1 MTVREVTSNQAGVHK
16 HLEATVRKHLTHP
29 WRKPLSRFSEDIFAT
44 VTAWLAATPGPL
56 ILDSGCGIGESSA
69 QLARQ
74 FPGAKVLGFDRSESR
89 LDKLSR
95 KTEVPH
101 NCLVVRADAEDLWR
115 QLHAAGIFP
124 EQHYLLFPNPYPK
137 AAQLNQRWHGS
148 PVLPYLLA
156 LGGKLE
162 VRSNWQVYLEEFSL
176 AVNIATGITPQID
189 PYRVSEPISAFEAKY
204 AGANQPLWR
213 LTVQL
218 PTLTEVYSAQ
228 N

>member
-1 MTVREVTSNQAGVHK
+1 MAVREVTSNQAGVHE
-16 HLEATVRKHLTHP
+16 HLETTVHKHLTHL
-29 WRKPLSRFSEDIFAT
+29 WRKPLSGFSEDIFAT
-44 VTAWLAATPGPL
+44 VTAWLAATPGSL
-56 ILDSGCGIGESSA
+56 ILDSGCGIGESSV

-74 FPGAKVLGFDRSESR
+74 FPNSKVLGLDRSEAR
-89 LDKLSR
+89 LAKLNR
-95 KTEVPH
+95 KTEVPD

-115 QLHAAGIFP
+115 QLHEARIFP

-148 PVLPYLLA
+148 PVFPYLLA

-176 AVNIATGITPQID
+176 AVNIATGISPQID
-189 PYRVSEPISAFEAKY
+189 TYRVSQPISAFEAKY

-213 LTVQL
+213 LSVQL
-218 PTLTEVYSAQ
+218 PALTRVYSKQ
-228 N
+228 D